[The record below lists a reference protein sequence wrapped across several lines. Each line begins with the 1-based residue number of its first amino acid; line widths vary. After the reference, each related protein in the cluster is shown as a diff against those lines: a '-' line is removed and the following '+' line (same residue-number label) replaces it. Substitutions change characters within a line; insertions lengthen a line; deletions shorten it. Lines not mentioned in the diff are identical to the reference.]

1 MQAIWEMDGGA
12 LFYIAARKLCH
23 NGFEK
28 ILLKDILFHLLYKL
42 AESICI
48 YYSSL
53 LVRPDIFLGFGTLK
67 KGPKYGLQTA
77 GCKKTGSL
85 LFKKKIDSQ
94 TSSH

>member
-42 AESICI
+42 AELICI

-67 KGPKYGLQTA
+67 KVQNI
-77 GCKKTGSL
+77 GCKQQGA
-85 LFKKKIDSQ
+85 KKQGHCYSKRK
-94 TSSH
+94 